1 MRMYRSIS
9 HGGKNEEIM
18 FDIGKIDF
26 DEEELV
32 DFFANQEGP
41 SRPKRS
47 INILR
52 KKSVV
57 K

>member
-1 MRMYRSIS
+1 MYRSIS

-18 FDIGKIDF
+18 FDMGKIDF

-32 DFFANQEGP
+32 DFFANREEPIQ
-41 SRPKRS
+41 KRG
-47 INILR
+47 INILS
-52 KKSVV
+52 KKRGN

>member
-1 MRMYRSIS
+1 MYRSIS

-32 DFFANQEGP
+32 DFFANQEE
-41 SRPKRS
+41 PKHKRGVNFLS
-47 INILR
+47 KNNI
-52 KKSVV
+52 KK
-57 K
+57 